1 MNVFRLDVYK
11 NRGAFMET
19 ALARRLDAKT
29 RTTLPKMKR
38 QLTEKSKKKKLTAVD
53 RSTTELRTRAWA
65 RGRATSPRGRALR
78 ELNSGPVDVSDVM
91 PCDSRMI
98 VWGQVPV

>member
-38 QLTEKSKKKKLTAVD
+38 QLTEK
-53 RSTTELRTRAWA
+53 
-65 RGRATSPRGRALR
+65 
-78 ELNSGPVDVSDVM
+78 
-91 PCDSRMI
+91 
-98 VWGQVPV
+98 